1 MNGSH
6 PVEPRMSPETSNLS
20 KAPSQSTLDSV
31 ASDQS
36 SVLGPDSD
44 DDDGL
49 DDLNNTN
56 RHGFIGRVS
65 IHLGLIFEL
74 TYLSNMKYMKM
85 CI

>member
-1 MNGSH
+1 
-6 PVEPRMSPETSNLS
+6 MSPETSNLS

-56 RHGFIGRVS
+56 RHGFIG
-65 IHLGLIFEL
+65 LIL
-74 TYLSNMKYMKM
+74 
-85 CI
+85 

>member
-6 PVEPRMSPETSNLS
+6 PEMSPETSNLS

-56 RHGFIGRVS
+56 RHGFIGRPYS
-65 IHLGLIFEL
+65 HLQIYKFWF
-74 TYLSNMKYMKM
+74 
-85 CI
+85 